1 MGEPAKSRQDETAL
15 DEPVDDQRVVMFGAT
30 WADYQRLLAIR
41 EESAVP
47 RLTYLEGRL
56 EIMTPS
62 RFHEI
67 DKSVIGCLVE
77 AFCMETGVEITPY
90 GSWTLEKKEV
100 ERGLEPDE
108 CYVLG
113 DDDDPA
119 IPHLAID
126 VIRTSGGISKLEVYR
141 KLGVREVWLWKKR
154 RFELFALRGD
164 VYEPIAKSELLP
176 DLDLV
181 VLVEYLGL
189 RPMTAAVRAYRRRLR
204 GEVGDP

>member
-1 MGEPAKSRQDETAL
+1 MEPADAAEA
-15 DEPVDDQRVVMFGAT
+15 PPDDQRVILFDAT

-56 EIMTPS
+56 EIMTPP

-67 DKSVIGCLVE
+67 EKSMIGRLVE
-77 AFCMETGVEITPY
+77 AWCMEMGVEITPY
-90 GSWTLEKKEV
+90 GSWTLESKDV

-119 IPHLAID
+119 IPDLAIE
-126 VIRTSGGISKLEVYR
+126 VIRTSGGLSKLEVYR
-141 KLGVREVWLWKKR
+141 KLGVPEVWLWRKR
-154 RFELFALRGD
+154 RFELFALREES
-164 VYEPIAKSELLP
+164 YEAIARSELLP
-176 DLDLV
+176 SLDLG
-181 VLVEYLGL
+181 VLAEFLGL

-204 GEVGDP
+204 GEVEG